1 MEEAAMRLA
10 VVGAGGVGGLL
21 AGLAARAGI
30 EVALLARGAAL
41 EAIRS
46 DGLHVTTGEEQF
58 TVRPAAVADDPAA
71 LGPCDAVLVAV
82 KSWQVAELAPRL
94 APLVAPGGV
103 VVPLQNGVE
112 AGARLAAGLPG
123 VRVSDGVTYVFAW
136 SEGPG
141 RIRHAGTPLKI
152 AMGERPGA
160 PLGGALAP
168 LAATLASAGVK
179 AVVSDAIEVLAWE
192 KLLFVAPFGAV
203 GAVSRAPAGAIR
215 DSPETRKLFGDLVA
229 EGAAVARARGVAL
242 SADVGERTLA
252 WLDRV
257 AWDATVSMQ
266 RDLAAGRPSELL
278 DQTGVVSRFGADVGV
293 PVPLHDTLL
302 ASLLPLERSAR
313 GETPRFVLT

>member
-1 MEEAAMRLA
+1 MVMRLA
-10 VVGAGGVGGLL
+10 VIGAGGVGGLL
-21 AGLAARAGI
+21 AGLAARAGL

-41 EAIRS
+41 EAIRA
-46 DGLHVTTGEEQF
+46 DGLEVTTADGRF
-58 TVRPAAVADDPAA
+58 TVRPAAVSDDPAA
-71 LGPCDAVLVAV
+71 LGRCDAVLVAV

-123 VRVSDGVTYVFAW
+123 VRVADGVTAVFAW

-141 RIRHAGTPLKI
+141 RIRHVGAPLRI
-152 AMGERPGA
+152 TMGERPGA
-160 PLGGALAP
+160 PLGGLLEP
-168 LAATLASAGVK
+168 LAAALASAGVE
-179 AVVSDAIEVLAWE
+179 AVVSESIAVLAWE

-215 DSPETRKLFGDLVA
+215 ETPETRALFAGLVA

-242 SADVGERTLA
+242 SADVVERTLA

-257 AWDATVSMQ
+257 RWDATVSMQ

-278 DQTGVVSRFGADVGV
+278 DQPGAVARLGAEAAV
-293 PVPLHDTLL
+293 PVPLHRVLL
-302 ASLLPLERSAR
+302 AALLPLERSAR
-313 GETPRFVLT
+313 GEAPQFERT